1 MVRKFVDINIDINDN
16 KKIKIKKD
24 DINYLFIDIKENGKS
39 VDVSDYTIKV
49 VFNAFREII
58 RKECRID
65 DEVGLMRVILNRDMT
80 SKEGI
85 IQMEIIFKNKFI
97 KVTTFTINLEITD
110 KE

>member
-1 MVRKFVDINIDINDN
+1 MVRKFETINIDVNDN
-16 KKIKIKKD
+16 KKIKIKKN

-39 VDVSDYTIKV
+39 VDVSDYTIKA
-49 VFNAFREII
+49 VFDAFGEII

-65 DEVGLMRVILNRDMT
+65 DEVGLIKIVLNKNMT
-80 SKEGI
+80 SKEGV
-85 IQMEIIFKNKFI
+85 IQMEIIFKNNFI

>member
-1 MVRKFVDINIDINDN
+1 MVRKFETINIDINDN
-16 KKIKIKKD
+16 KKIKIKKND
-24 DINYLFIDIKENGKS
+24 VNYLFIDIKENGKS
-39 VDVSDYTIKV
+39 VDVSDYTIKA
-49 VFNAFREII
+49 VFNAFGKII
-58 RKECRID
+58 SKECRID
-65 DEVGLMRVILNRDMT
+65 DEVGLTRVILGKDMT

>member
-39 VDVSDYTIKV
+39 VNVSDYTIKA
-49 VFNAFREII
+49 VFNAFGEII
-58 RKECRID
+58 RKECTID
-65 DEVGLMRVILNRDMT
+65 DEVGLIKLVLDKDMT
-80 SKEGI
+80 SKEGV

>member
-1 MVRKFVDINIDINDN
+1 MTRKFETINIDVNDN
-16 KKIKIKKD
+16 KKIKIKKN

-39 VDVSDYTIKV
+39 VDVSDYTIKA
-49 VFNAFREII
+49 VFDAFGEII

-65 DEVGLMRVILNRDMT
+65 DEVGLIKIVLNKDMT
-80 SKEGI
+80 SKEGV
-85 IQMEIIFKNKFI
+85 IQMEIIFKNNFI

>member
-1 MVRKFVDINIDINDN
+1 MVKKFETINIDINDN

-39 VDVSDYTIKV
+39 IDVSDYTIKA
-49 VFNAFREII
+49 VFNAFGEII

-65 DEVGLMRVILNRDMT
+65 DEVGLTRVILNRDMT

>member
-49 VFNAFREII
+49 VFDAFGKII
-58 RKECRID
+58 SKECKID
-65 DEVGLMRVILNRDMT
+65 DEVGLTRVILNRDMT

-85 IQMEIIFKNKFI
+85 IQMEIIFKNQFI

>member
-1 MVRKFVDINIDINDN
+1 MVRKFETINIDVNDN
-16 KKIKIKKD
+16 KKIKIKKN

-39 VDVSDYTIKV
+39 VDVSDYTIKA
-49 VFNAFREII
+49 VFDAFGEII

-65 DEVGLMRVILNRDMT
+65 DEVGLIKIVLNKDMT
-80 SKEGI
+80 SKEGV
-85 IQMEIIFKNKFI
+85 IQMEIIFKNNFI

>member
-1 MVRKFVDINIDINDN
+1 MVRKFETINIDINDN

-24 DINYLFIDIKENGKS
+24 DVNYLFIDIKENGKS
-39 VDVSDYTIKV
+39 VDVSDYTIKA
-49 VFNAFREII
+49 VFNAFGEII

-65 DEVGLMRVILNRDMT
+65 DEGLTRVILNRDMT